1 MEKANI
7 YMGNVS
13 GEFIS
18 KGVCGGDFDL
28 AGKRSFTHTHTHTH
42 THVFEIKFTFVK

>member
-1 MEKANI
+1 MENANI

-18 KGVCGGDFDL
+18 KGIGGGDFDL
-28 AGKRSFTHTHTHTH
+28 AGKRSFTHTHAHTH
-42 THVFEIKFTFVK
+42 IFEIQFTFVK